1 MTEDSPRKRLERRFT
16 ALEKERSTWLADCR
30 EIADMILPIH
40 GRFLME
46 KPSEGDKRGRKIINA
61 TATLAHRT
69 MAAGLMAGI
78 TSPARPWF
86 RLTTLDETMMES
98 QAARAWLDAVEKRM
112 RHVMAQSNLYTSL
125 HQVYAEEGAFG
136 TAVMVIVEDPQSVIR
151 AETLTAGEYLLA
163 VGEGGKPSAL
173 FREFKMTV
181 GQMVEEYGLDACSDA
196 VQSLWKRG
204 SADTWRDIRGV
215 IERNTDAEP
224 GKKDSKNKPWRAMY
238 WEKGAAE
245 DRLLRESGYEE
256 QPFMA
261 PRWDVLLGASYG
273 TGPGLLALG
282 DTKALQAL
290 EKAKGKAIMKM
301 VDPPMVAPAAL
312 KGYGMSLL
320 PGGITY
326 LDGPADSARPAYAIN
341 LPINYLGVEIQSAE
355 ARIRQAFYA
364 DLFLMLSQQEGKMT
378 AREVQERHEEKL
390 LALGPM
396 LNRQHPELLT
406 PLIERIYGV
415 MLRGGLFPPLPEE
428 IAGQLLKIQYISVL
442 AQAQEA
448 SELTGIERVVGF
460 TGNLA
465 AVDPTVL
472 DNVNLD
478 KAVET
483 YGTVLNVSSGVLRD
497 PKEVAEIRAARQQQ
511 QQAQQQAE
519 MLAQGAGIAQQGAAA
534 AKLLAE
540 TETGAGQSAL
550 QGIMGL

>member
-1 MTEDSPRKRLERRFT
+1 MTEDSPRKRLERRFA
-16 ALEKERSTWLADCR
+16 ALEKERALWLADCR

-86 RLTTLDETMMES
+86 RLATLNEEAMKTGPG
-98 QAARAWLDAVEKRM
+98 RAWLDAVEKRM

-136 TAVMVIVEDPQSVIR
+136 TAVMVIVEDQQSIIR

-163 VGEGGKPSAL
+163 VGAGGKPAAL

-181 GQMVEEYGLDACSDA
+181 GQMVEEFGLEVCSDA
-196 VQSLWKRG
+196 VKALWQRG
-204 SADTWRDIRGV
+204 SMDEWRDIRAV
-215 IERNTDAEP
+215 IERNLSPEP
-224 GKKDSKNKPWRAMY
+224 GKVDSRNKPWRSVY

-282 DTKALQAL
+282 DTKALQSL
-290 EKAKGKAIMKM
+290 ERSKGKGIAKM
-301 VDPPMVAPAAL
+301 VDPPMVAPDSL
-312 KGYGMSLL
+312 RGSGMSLL
-320 PGGITY
+320 PGAVTYIT
-326 LDGPADSARPAYAIN
+326 DPNGVVRPAYDIN

-364 DLFLMLSQQEGKMT
+364 DLFLMLSQQEGQMT

-396 LNRQHPELLT
+396 LNRQHPELLD
-406 PLIERIYGV
+406 PLIERIYGI

-428 IAGQLLKIQYISVL
+428 LAGQYIKVQYISVL

-448 SELTGIERVVGF
+448 SELTSLERVVGF

-465 AVDPTVL
+465 GIDPTVL

-483 YGTVLNVSSGVLRD
+483 YGTVLNVSSDVLRD

-534 AKLLAE
+534 AKLLSE